1 MLRLLIVVLLL
12 ANGAYLAWSE
22 GWLRAVG
29 LEPVQQTEPQR
40 LGQQVRPEA
49 LRILSAAETRR
60 VEAAAAP
67 KPVPPECLES
77 GLFDSKQSSQLRSAL
92 ADVLPAS
99 AWTLEPSVM
108 PARWIVYMGKYPNA
122 EAVARKKDEL
132 KAKSVFFEAL
142 RNSTLE
148 PGISLGGFDTQ
159 ARAEQALKDLS
170 RAGVRTAKV
179 VQERT
184 EQRGDLLRLPAVDD
198 RLRPLM
204 DDVKTLLGG
213 KGLRACQ

>member
-1 MLRLLIVVLLL
+1 MLRLLIVLLLL

-29 LEPVQQTEPQR
+29 LEPVQQSEPQR

-60 VEAAAAP
+60 VEAAATP

-77 GLFDSKQSSQLRSAL
+77 GLFDSKQSQQLRSAL

-108 PARWIVYMGKYPNA
+108 PARWIVYMGKYPNP
-122 EAVARKKDEL
+122 EAVAKKKDEL

-159 ARAEQALKDLS
+159 ARAEQALKDLN